1 MKRPVYI
8 VFAGVNGAGK
18 STFYHTNF
26 WKDPDVP
33 HSLIRVN
40 SDEIVV
46 ENKGDPHSGGDQFQA
61 GREALRRI
69 DACLSQHKSFNQE
82 TTLTG
87 RSCIKTIQR
96 ARESGFRIVLY
107 YVGVASPQ
115 LALERIAYRVSMG
128 GHPIDEKAVRRRYAA
143 SLRNLSRVISLCDE
157 VTVLDNSVEFVAL
170 ARWTRGVLSWV
181 GNIAKHGPWLMDAIC
196 DDEIWLGAKY

>member
-1 MKRPVYI
+1 MKQPVYI

-26 WKDPDVP
+26 WRGPDVP
-33 HSLIRVN
+33 HSLMRVN

-46 ENKGDPHSGGDQFQA
+46 ENRGNPRSDSDQFQA

-87 RSCIKTIQR
+87 HSCIKTIKR
-96 ARESGFRIVLY
+96 ARAEGYRVVLY
-107 YVGVASPQ
+107 YIGVASPQ
-115 LALERIAYRVSMG
+115 LALERIAHRVSVG
-128 GHPIDEKAVRRRYAA
+128 GHPIDENAVRRRYTA

-157 VTVLDNSVEFVAL
+157 VTVLDNSIEFVAL
-170 ARWTRGVLSWV
+170 ARWSKGVLSWV
-181 GNIAKHGPWLMDAIC
+181 GNIAKQGPWLMNAIY
-196 DDEIWLGAKY
+196 DDDIWIGAE